1 MEESVLTSVKKN
13 SDFFSLKKILIR
25 DIFKKKNFPDP
36 ALGVKIDFSSFFL
49 QWQKLCLWLWKSE
62 KKMRVLEVVARFPQ
76 RLNVFYFEILW
87 PHRSTH
93 KNIKRH
99 WFQPLRTKKYNFCTR
114 FSLFMHISIFF
125 WKKMSTTIKQTTA
138 QRPRSGASIEAVKW
152 RPNSSRTGAA
162 ATSMKCT
169 CSFLYIHTYFVV
181 VYIHISSTHF
191 VV

>member
-1 MEESVLTSVKKN
+1 MAEIVLMVMKKWKKN
-13 SDFFSLKKILIR
+13 VCLGSSCTIPSKTQRFF
-25 DIFKKKNFPDP
+25 
-36 ALGVKIDFSSFFL
+36 
-49 QWQKLCLWLWKSE
+49 
-62 KKMRVLEVVARFPQ
+62 
-76 RLNVFYFEILW
+76 FEILW

-181 VYIHISSTHF
+181 VYIHISSRGVVRGVAGVARATPIFQVLFHKTLSPQTHKPSHP
-191 VV
+191 